1 MDAATSTLSDIE
13 TTSPRRV
20 SAWLRRA
27 FLLAL
32 LLFVLAGLLGLL
44 GVRTTTARSSEAGW
58 SLSVEH
64 AAVAR
69 AGLDVPW
76 QVTVTHPGGFG
87 KELTLAVTGDYF
99 DIFESQGFDPE
110 PSDETRDAQTLYLT
124 FPAPPGETFV
134 LAFDAYIQPSAQ
146 AGREGTVA
154 VMVDGDRVAATDFRT
169 RLLP

>member
-1 MDAATSTLSDIE
+1 MDAASSTLTGIE
-13 TTSPRRV
+13 TTSLRRRA
-20 SAWLRRA
+20 AWLRRL

-32 LLFVLAGLLGLL
+32 LLFVLAGASGLL

-64 AAVAR
+64 ASIAR
-69 AGLDVPW
+69 PGLDAPW

-99 DIFESQGFDPE
+99 EIFESQGFDPE
-110 PSDETRDAQTLYLT
+110 PTEETRDAQTLYLT
-124 FPAPPGETFV
+124 FAAPPGDTFV
-134 LAFDAYIQPSAQ
+134 LAYDAYIQPSAQ
-146 AGREGTVA
+146 IGRDGTLA
-154 VMVDGDRVAATDFRT
+154 VMVDGDRVAATEFRT